1 MQPVT
6 GTMNLD
12 RLTQCVA
19 AGDVHIT
26 REEWYEIYLA
36 AGNILP

>member
-1 MQPVT
+1 
-6 GTMNLD
+6 MNPQRLLD
-12 RLTQCVA
+12 CVRA
-19 AGDVHIT
+19 ADVHLT